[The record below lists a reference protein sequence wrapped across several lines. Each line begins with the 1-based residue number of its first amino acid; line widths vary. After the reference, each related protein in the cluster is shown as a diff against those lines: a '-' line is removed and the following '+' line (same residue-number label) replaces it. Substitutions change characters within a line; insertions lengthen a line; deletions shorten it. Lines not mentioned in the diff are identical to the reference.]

1 MVGKKEL
8 FIIASFENITR
19 SPRLLDLFLIALKKN
34 IFVFFF
40 LVRGVI
46 EIPA

>member
-34 IFVFFF
+34 IFV
-40 LVRGVI
+40 LVCGVI